1 MSCPFTESRY
11 EDVLAFYMKAITD
24 RPTVRPSDIFPSR
37 FQSRRCIEVVN
48 QSVNLSEGSQS
59 VTKLK
64 SMAASVL
71 SSPIHF
77 FTCSQHDVVNRSCLG
92 RCVCNRNA
100 SVGVVINLQLR
111 HFDVFRLRRPKMPLN
126 VARPCFWAS
135 FGAIAV
141 RSTANSTAIVYQ

>member
-1 MSCPFTESRY
+1 MLVKKGTPRADKANGISVDELSFYGKQY

-48 QSVNLSEGSQS
+48 QSICQKDHQS

-126 VARPCFWAS
+126 VVRPCF
-135 FGAIAV
+135 
-141 RSTANSTAIVYQ
+141 

>member
-1 MSCPFTESRY
+1 MLVKKGSPRTERTGSLTALISCAFTESRY
-11 EDVLAFYMKAITD
+11 EHVLLFYMKAITD

-48 QSVNLSEGSQS
+48 QSIYLSEGSS

-100 SVGVVINLQLR
+100 SVGIVINLQLR
-111 HFDVFRLRRPKMPLN
+111 DFDVFRLRRPKMPLN
-126 VARPCFWAS
+126 VARPCF
-135 FGAIAV
+135 
-141 RSTANSTAIVYQ
+141 